1 MGIRGSR
8 MTARIV
14 AAASRRISYSQ
25 SRWGS
30 LREEKM
36 QKEDQEFS
44 FGYAKFQTSFRHPS
58 RDVKKRGRY
67 MGLGCRKEVW
77 VGNTNLGVYSI

>member
-14 AAASRRISYSQ
+14 AVASRSINYNQ

-58 RDVKKRGRY
+58 RDGKKRREIY
-67 MGLGCRKEVW
+67 GC
-77 VGNTNLGVYSI
+77 GM